1 MALSCYVHIPFCAGV
16 CSYCDFYRV
25 VYDPETE
32 RRYLDA
38 LTREIAL
45 RMSDERGLPAPLRS
59 LYFGGGTPTTLSSEA
74 WQRLL
79 SFLANYFELNDGCEI
94 TVEANP
100 ESATPAKLQLLKQLG
115 VGRISIGA
123 QSFSQSNLERLGRIH
138 SAGQILTAI
147 ADARA
152 AGFEDV
158 SLDLIYGLP
167 DETAESLASDLE
179 AAVALKPRHLSLYAL
194 TLEGEVP
201 LRRQVQSGE
210 LHLPDDDSLAA
221 RYISTVE
228 YLATVG
234 MAQYEI
240 SNFASAGHECRHNLA
255 YWTQQDY
262 YAFGPAAVA
271 TLNGKRIRNEPNIN
285 GYIENLSHG
294 RLPPHEVEEITHAKR
309 LIETI
314 MLSLRLASG
323 LNVAHL
329 RETFDFDILTRRSK
343 LLAKLEE
350 VGDLVIVDGFIK
362 LTPSGMFRSDLIA
375 SSLCPDFV

>member
-1 MALSCYVHIPFCAGV
+1 
-16 CSYCDFYRV
+16 
-25 VYDPETE
+25 
-32 RRYLDA
+32 LDA

-59 LYFGGGTPTTLSSEA
+59 LYFGGGTPTTLSLET
-74 WQRLL
+74 WQRLF
-79 SFLANYFELNDGCEI
+79 SFLANYFELDNGCEI
-94 TVEANP
+94 TIEANP
-100 ESATPAKLQLLKQLG
+100 ESATPAKLQLFNQLG
-115 VGRISIGA
+115 ATRISFGA
-123 QSFSQSNLERLGRIH
+123 QSFSQSNLARLGRIH
-138 SAGQILTAI
+138 NTEQIFTAV

-152 AGFEDV
+152 AGFDDI

-167 DETAESLASDLE
+167 DETADSLVSDLK
-179 AAVALKPRHLSLYAL
+179 AAVSLRPLHLSLYAL

-201 LRRQVQSGE
+201 LRQQVQRGE
-210 LHLPDDDSLAA
+210 LSLPDDDSLAA
-221 RYISTVE
+221 RYASNVE
-228 YLATVG
+228 YLATEG
-234 MAQYEI
+234 LAQYEI
-240 SNFASAGHECRHNLA
+240 SNFATAGHECRHNLA

-285 GYIENLSHG
+285 GYIESLSHG

-329 RETFDFDILTRRSK
+329 RETFDYDILSRRGK
-343 LLAKLEE
+343 LLAKLQE
-350 VGDLVIVDGFIK
+350 VGDLEIADGFIR